1 MESSAMNG
9 HGQEELAKC
18 PCLSD
23 RPKPR
28 REPDIK
34 MLSIET
40 VVAMSQAGGHCAFA
54 VYLLNGEKTRAH
66 GRFT

>member
-1 MESSAMNG
+1 MDRKNWQNAPAFLTGRN
-9 HGQEELAKC
+9 QEENLI
-18 PCLSD
+18 S
-23 RPKPR
+23 
-28 REPDIK
+28 K

>member
-1 MESSAMNG
+1 MDRKNWQNAPAFLAGRN
-9 HGQEELAKC
+9 QEENL
-18 PCLSD
+18 LS
-23 RPKPR
+23 
-28 REPDIK
+28 K

-40 VVAMSQAGGHCAFA
+40 VVAMSPAGGHCAVA